1 MQTIEIMIG
10 SEKAQFVFIPPG
22 EFMMGSPED
31 EPGRSEDEILHKVTL
46 TKGFYMQTTPVTKG
60 QWRVFVKE
68 TGFKTDAE
76 TGDGAYHYTGSEDKS
91 SDKKSSNF
99 SLTTS
104 GWKKDK
110 GFYWE
115 NPGFPQTDEHPITC
129 ISWNDAKA
137 FIGWLNDG
145 LEVRGQGSEVR
156 GEYPEKTSDLSPRT
170 PNLIRL
176 PTEAEWE
183 YACRAGTQTA
193 YFFGNNAEQLK
204 EYGWFAEN
212 SEDHTHP
219 VGQFKPNL
227 YGLYDMHGHVAE
239 CCEDRCDENPEKRIV
254 ITDTYRDKAVDPV
267 CRNGLLRITRGG
279 GWCAAGYACR
289 AAYRYRGKP
298 ATTSAALGF
307 RLVKC

>member
-1 MQTIEIMIG
+1 MKENFCMQTIEIMIG

-31 EPGRSEDEILHKVTL
+31 EPGRSDDEILHNVTL
-46 TKGFYMQTTPVTKG
+46 TKGFYMQTTLVTKG
-60 QWRVFVKE
+60 QWRVFVEE

-76 TGDGAYHYTGSEDKS
+76 TGDGAYYYTGSGDKS
-91 SDKKSSNF
+91 SDKKTRNF
-99 SLTTS
+99 VYTDT

-110 GFYWE
+110 RFYWE
-115 NPGFPQTDEHPITC
+115 NPGFPQTDDHPAIC
-129 ISWNDAKA
+129 ISWNDAQA
-137 FIGWLNDG
+137 FIKWLNTG
-145 LEVRGQGSEVR
+145 AEVRGEGCEVRGQF
-156 GEYPEKTSDLSPRT
+156 
-170 PNLIRL
+170 RL

-193 YFFGNNAEQLK
+193 YSFGNDAEQLK

-219 VGQFKPNL
+219 VRQLKPNL
-227 YGLYDMHGHVAE
+227 YGLYDMHGNVWE
-239 CCEDRCDENPEKRIV
+239 CCEDRCDDDPEKRIL

-267 CRNGLLRITRGG
+267 CRNGLLRIFRGG
-279 GWCAAGYACR
+279 GWYAAGYACR
-289 AAYRYRGKP
+289 SAYRYRGKP
-298 ATTSAALGF
+298 ATTSTALGF